1 MTMGGRWAVRFRPDR
16 GFTQRALQHSLSHA
30 QQQHVRGAG
39 GPGVVFIVFI
49 NVVQGECW
57 GSHATSDRR
66 MQQ

>member
-39 GPGVVFIVFI
+39 GPGVV
-49 NVVQGECW
+49 GL
-57 GSHATSDRR
+57 SSSA
-66 MQQ
+66 